1 MKALEYIGRTRE
13 YLNYLEEHITNV
25 QRAFE
30 EVKGKCKDLRVIYDD
45 YCYWEL
51 ESAVDHHD
59 LSKISK
65 EEFVQYRE
73 KFFPVEG
80 ETGSDFNSAWENHKK
95 ENAHH
100 WENWTQRDMFNP
112 YEWEVNCTH
121 MVIDWLAMGY
131 KFNDTP
137 RAYFEKNKDR
147 IVLPEHAIRFIYE
160 IFERLETR

>member
-1 MKALEYIGRTRE
+1 MNAFEYIQRTRE
-13 YLNYLEEHITNV
+13 YLDYLEEHITNV

-30 EVKGKCKDLRVIYDD
+30 EVRRKCYDMRFIYDD

-51 ESAVDHHD
+51 KSAVRHHD
-59 LSKISK
+59 LSKFSK
-65 EEFVQYRE
+65 EEFTQYRE

-80 ETGSDFNSAWENHKK
+80 ETGEGFSSAWENHKK
-95 ENAHH
+95 ENTHH
-100 WENWTQRDMFNP
+100 WENWTQRDTFNP
-112 YEWEVNCTH
+112 YEWEINCTH

-137 RAYFEKNKDR
+137 RAFFEKNREK
-147 IVLPEHAIRFIYE
+147 IHIPEHAIEFIYE